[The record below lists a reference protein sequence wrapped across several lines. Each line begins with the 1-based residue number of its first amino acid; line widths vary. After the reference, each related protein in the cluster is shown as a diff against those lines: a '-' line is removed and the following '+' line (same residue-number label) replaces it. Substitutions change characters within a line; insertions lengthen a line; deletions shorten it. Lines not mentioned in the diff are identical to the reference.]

1 MLRTLNILPFLLTA
15 SAFAEALPGP
25 HSWLSVRQMTL
36 TFQAGSAT
44 QIDRVKVWTSNDG
57 KTWTEAHVTKVTRNS
72 VRYDAPKDGNYRFYV
87 ILENK
92 AGRSADPPSG
102 ASNPHLIVTVDTA
115 PPTVQIHSAQETVS
129 PHGERLLH
137 LNASVLE
144 ENLDEAGCRIFHRA
158 NAHAGWQD
166 GGPVAFADGLITW
179 QLPPDIGLDFD
190 LRLVVTDLAGNRAFD
205 EIRDVSIAPF
215 PTDPR
220 PTPLHPA
227 PTVAVAGQLDVLP
240 EVVVPSVPPVTLA
253 PVLQCTLADEPLPA
267 ATAASS
273 QAETQSQHLREQA
286 ARYLAQGRPSLA
298 SARFQDA
305 LELAPDDPDLQVDLA
320 SLLYRTRQYDQAQQR
335 FQLALDSS
343 PEHLGAIEGL
353 ALVAVT
359 QNRYPQARSYL
370 EQLLQICPESG
381 IHWLRYGD
389 IEHKLGNAAQA
400 HAAWEKALKLEPA
413 DETVREMAQKRLRLF
428 RQSPATAK

>member
-1 MLRTLNILPFLLTA
+1 MLRILHILPLLLTA
-15 SAFAEALPGP
+15 SALAEALPRP
-25 HSWLSVRQMTL
+25 TNWLNLRQMTL
-36 TFQAGSAT
+36 TFQAGNAT
-44 QIDRVKVWTSNDG
+44 QIDRVIVWTSNDDAR
-57 KTWTEAHVTKVTRNS
+57 TWTKAHVTNVTRNS
-72 VRYDAPKDGNYRFYV
+72 VRYDAPNDGDYRFYIV
-87 ILENK
+87 LENK
-92 AGRSADPPSG
+92 AGRSADPPSS
-102 ASNPHLIVTVDTA
+102 ASDPHLVVTVDTA
-115 PPTVQIHSAQETVS
+115 PPTVQIHSAQETSS
-129 PHGERLLH
+129 PHGDRLLR

-144 ENLDEAGCRIFHRA
+144 ENLGEAGCRIFYRA
-158 NAHAGWQD
+158 SADAGWQD
-166 GGPVAFADGLITW
+166 GGPVAFADGFITW
-179 QLPPDIGLDFD
+179 QPTPDIVSDFD
-190 LRLVVTDLAGNRAFD
+190 LRLVVTDLAGNQAFD
-205 EIRDVSIAPF
+205 EIRDVSIAPS
-215 PTDPR
+215 PADPR

-227 PTVAVAGQLDVLP
+227 PTVADAGQLDVLP
-240 EVVVPSVPPVTLA
+240 EVVVPPVPPVTLA
-253 PVLQCTLADEPLPA
+253 PVPQPTLTDEPPP

-286 ARYLAQGRPSLA
+286 ARYLAQGRLSLA
-298 SARFQDA
+298 NARFQDA
-305 LELAPDDPDLQVDLA
+305 LKLTPDDPDLQVDLA
-320 SLLYRTRQYDQAQQR
+320 SLLYRTRQYDQAR
-335 FQLALDSS
+335 RRLQLALDSS

-428 RQSPATAK
+428 RQSPASAK